1 MGVSPP
7 EGSVAPPGGG
17 DALVVLLPAD
27 RDVIAVDLAGDV
39 HLARRLVTLDRFRE
53 LRGEPDS

>member
-7 EGSVAPPGGG
+7 QRSVAPPGGG
-17 DALVVLLPAD
+17 DALVVLLPTD
-27 RDVIAVDLAGDV
+27 RDVIAVDLARDV